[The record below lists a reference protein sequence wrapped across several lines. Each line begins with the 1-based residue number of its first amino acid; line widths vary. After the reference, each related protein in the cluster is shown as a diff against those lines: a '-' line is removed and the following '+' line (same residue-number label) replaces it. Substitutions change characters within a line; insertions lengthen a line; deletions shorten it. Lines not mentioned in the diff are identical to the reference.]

1 MQWEPLRTL
10 PSLCLCP
17 PPMAAVP
24 KVSPGGSEK
33 PFSSWGR
40 TNPIPSALLF
50 APKASSAAAAH
61 SERSSWDGIPSP
73 GMSPHHTAWCRPEMA
88 EGALIPLSE
97 SMMKTLRVVG
107 PIIPTLRDTTVTNL
121 HPLTH
126 WSHHALGMTLVH
138 PSNPYLCYLALGPPI
153 EPISF
158 PFRALGGCPTSH
170 VIDGD
175 IERCQ
180 SQH

>member
-61 SERSSWDGIPSP
+61 SERSSWGGIPSP

-88 EGALIPLSE
+88 EGALIPLS
-97 SMMKTLRVVG
+97 RVDDEDIKG
-107 PIIPTLRDTTVTNL
+107 GRPHYTHPEGHHRHQPPSTDPLVT
-121 HPLTH
+121 PR
-126 WSHHALGMTLVH
+126 SG
-138 PSNPYLCYLALGPPI
+138 YDLGPPI
-153 EPISF
+153 EPISLLFSPWSTHRTHILPIQSTGGLSHF
-158 PFRALGGCPTSH
+158 PRH
-170 VIDGD
+170 
-175 IERCQ
+175 
-180 SQH
+180 